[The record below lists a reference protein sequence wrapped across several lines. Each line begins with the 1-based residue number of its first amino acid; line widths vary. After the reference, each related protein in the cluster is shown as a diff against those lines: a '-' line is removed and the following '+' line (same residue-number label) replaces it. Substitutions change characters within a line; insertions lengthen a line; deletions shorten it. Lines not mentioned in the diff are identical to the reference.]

1 MSDAASPK
9 VSVVMAAYNDLRFL
23 DPAVESVINQTF
35 DDLELVLVD
44 DHTGQGDIFV
54 HQAARDPRIRIL
66 TNDANLGA
74 MEAANRGIRVARGDI
89 IARTQATAAAS
100 VSLSQIT
107 RLRPLRLA
115 A

>member
-54 HQAARDPRIRIL
+54 RQAARDPRIL

-74 MEAANRGIRVARGDI
+74 MEAANRGIRVARGVI